1 MRWLLNFLIS
11 RLNGQIST
19 KLRICPRYIE
29 RKKTR
34 FVCSVFFNKPISVCW
49 HTRNRYRDAIG
60 AVVFEW
66 QYPQS
71 PVFRTT
77 RSMCFLNK
85 RTIQDSQTRSEN
97 SANQIIHY
105 YNRQKW
111 NAALDKSIPKGL
123 GFNKH
128 FLTLL

>member
-1 MRWLLNFLIS
+1 MMRWLLKFFNQVKRSNF
-11 RLNGQIST
+11 
-19 KLRICPRYIE
+19 KRIENLSKINRRE
-29 RKKTR
+29 KTR
-34 FVCSVFFNKPISVCW
+34 FVCLVFFNKPILAVCW

-60 AVVFEW
+60 TVVFKW

-97 SANQIIHY
+97 SANQIKHY

-111 NAALDKSIPKGL
+111 NAALDKSISKGL

-128 FLTLL
+128 FLT